1 VFFFFFYLSLFFIMN
16 IRSQEGGKERV
27 GTIVR
32 HLWFQQR
39 DVFCFVLRWSSPQ
52 KNNNFKIMMMSS
64 TLTNKGRGQWRTESK
79 DTKKEKETIACL
91 SKEGGYA
98 TRSEK
103 RRKKVG

>member
-1 VFFFFFYLSLFFIMN
+1 MN
-16 IRSQEGGKERV
+16 IRSQEEGRKEW
-27 GTIVR
+27 GQLLDTCGSSNEM
-32 HLWFQQR
+32 F
-39 DVFCFVLRWSSPQ
+39 FVLCLRWSSPQ